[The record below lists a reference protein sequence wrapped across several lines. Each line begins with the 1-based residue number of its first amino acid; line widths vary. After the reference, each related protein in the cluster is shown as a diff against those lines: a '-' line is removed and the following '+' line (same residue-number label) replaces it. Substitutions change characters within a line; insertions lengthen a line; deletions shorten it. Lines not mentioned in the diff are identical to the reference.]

1 MVNMNKILLKDNNDK
16 TYVVKDIE
24 SFHTHILN
32 YHSSGIS
39 IHEENGYYFTVD
51 EKFRKKIKEL
61 YLTYL

>member
-16 TYVVKDIE
+16 TYVVKNIE
-24 SFHTHILN
+24 SFYVHILN
-32 YHSSGIS
+32 HHSSGIS

-61 YLTYL
+61 YLNCK

>member
-16 TYVVKDIE
+16 TYVIKDIE
-24 SFHTHILN
+24 SLHTHILN
-32 YHSSGIS
+32 YHSSGTS

-61 YLTYL
+61 YLNSK

>member
-1 MVNMNKILLKDNNDK
+1 MVDMNEICLKDNHDK
-16 TYVVKDIE
+16 TYVIKDIE

-32 YHSSGIS
+32 DHSSGTS

-61 YLTYL
+61 FFSSE